1 MAKPTDKISVTEF
14 EKQVYQVESV
24 RLVVRAPSNTA
35 IKPYQY
41 EKAASSK
48 WRYSQLETRIEK
60 STAHFEYVIIDG
72 YGKIPSRN
80 MTLARIR
87 KSYHTA

>member
-14 EKQVYQVESV
+14 EKQVHQVEGV
-24 RLVVRAPSNTA
+24 RLVVRAPGNTA

-41 EKAASSK
+41 EKAANSK
-48 WRYSQLETRIEK
+48 WRYSQLESRIEK
-60 STAHFEYVIIDG
+60 STAHFEYAIIDG
-72 YGKIPSRN
+72 RGEIPSRN

-87 KSYHTA
+87 ESYHAA